1 VRTNMTRDRILTPRE
16 NFWIGALS
24 KATAAT
30 VTFPLTVAKV
40 KQQMRKRQGSLG
52 YNNICLNNNF

>member
-1 VRTNMTRDRILTPRE
+1 MTRDKILTPRE

-52 YNNICLNNNF
+52 YNIVLESSGYGV